1 MAASMSLLSS
11 HAATLREAL
20 DRLGELDA
28 PLTAAAES
36 IARSISAG
44 GKILAAGN
52 GGSAAEAQH
61 FTAELL
67 GRLNPGRERG
77 PLPAIALH
85 ADTSTITAL
94 GNDYGYEEVF
104 SRQVEALGRPEDVLV
119 VFSTSGASQN
129 LVSAVEVA
137 TKIGLDTIG
146 VLGQT
151 PRALHES
158 CGYVLAVPSDSLA
171 AVQECHLVL
180 LHVLV
185 EQTEDLL
192 GLVEH
197 PEMP

>member
-1 MAASMSLLSS
+1 MTLLST
-11 HAATLREAL
+11 HAATLRDAL

-28 PLTAAAES
+28 PLRAAAES
-36 IARSISAG
+36 IARSIRSG
-44 GKILAAGN
+44 GKVLAAGN

-67 GRLNPGRERG
+67 GRLSPARERG

-85 ADTSTITAL
+85 ADTSTVTAL
-94 GNDYGYEEVF
+94 GNDYGYEEIF

-119 VFSTSGASQN
+119 VFSTSGASPN
-129 LVSAVEVA
+129 LVRAVEVA
-137 TKIGLDTIG
+137 TRIGLDTIG

-185 EQTEDLL
+185 EQTEGLL
-192 GLVEH
+192 GVVTTPGL
-197 PEMP
+197 P

>member
-1 MAASMSLLSS
+1 MTLLST
-11 HAATLREAL
+11 HAATLRDAL

-28 PLTAAAES
+28 PLRAAAES
-36 IARSISAG
+36 IARSIRSG
-44 GKILAAGN
+44 GKVLAAGN

-67 GRLNPGRERG
+67 GRLSPARERG
-77 PLPAIALH
+77 PWPAIALH
-85 ADTSTITAL
+85 ADTSTVTAL
-94 GNDYGYEEVF
+94 GNDYGYEEIF

-119 VFSTSGASQN
+119 VFSTSGASSN
-129 LVSAVEVA
+129 LVRAVEVA
-137 TKIGLDTIG
+137 TRIGLDTIG

-185 EQTEDLL
+185 EQTEGLL
-192 GLVEH
+192 GVVTTPGL
-197 PEMP
+197 P